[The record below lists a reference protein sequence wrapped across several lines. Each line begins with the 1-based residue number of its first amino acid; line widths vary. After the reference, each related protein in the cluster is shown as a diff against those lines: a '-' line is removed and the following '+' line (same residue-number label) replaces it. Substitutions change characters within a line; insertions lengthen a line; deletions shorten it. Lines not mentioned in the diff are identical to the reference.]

1 MSRNQDVGLSCG
13 PLNETEH
20 PRSRSRIKELN
31 KTDDR
36 LGVMSAI
43 GGDKTEIPDLEYRH
57 DEVSNRQRVGRQTVS
72 RMREDCVES

>member
-1 MSRNQDVGLSCG
+1 MSRNQDVGLTYG

-36 LGVMSAI
+36 RGVMSAI
-43 GGDKTEIPDLEYRH
+43 GGNKTEIPDLEYRR
-57 DEVSNRQRVGRQTVS
+57 DEVSNRQRAGRQTMS
-72 RMREDCVES
+72 RMREDYMES